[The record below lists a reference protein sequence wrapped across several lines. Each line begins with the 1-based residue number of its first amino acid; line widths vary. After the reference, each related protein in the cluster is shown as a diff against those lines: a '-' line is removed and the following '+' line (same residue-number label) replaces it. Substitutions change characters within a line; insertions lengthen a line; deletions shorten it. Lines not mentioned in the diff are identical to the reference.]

1 MVKIADNRRVV
12 LGADGF
18 PAVRAGY
25 DAVESS
31 PRRRIPATSLKS
43 EDYELLPEQRRSLV
57 STARD
62 LNRNFTIAAWAIRKH
77 LDYVSTFSF
86 QAKTDDPALNDDI
99 ETFVRWWSQPANCDV
114 ASRHPLRRIVRL
126 AEERRTVDG
135 DVFLLKLA
143 DGRLQAIEGD
153 LVRTPYGGADG
164 IPPASL
170 VHGVQVDAAGAAR
183 AYAVCRRSFGMDFQF
198 ERMVRADRVCHHGYF
213 DRFDQVR
220 GISPLAAA
228 INTYRDAYEG
238 MDYALAKLKIAQ
250 LFGLIFY
257 REAAESVG
265 LVGEET
271 DAEGDGT
278 AKYKVDIGKGP
289 LKLELEPGDRAEWL
303 ESKTPATETQAFL
316 QRVIDAALKSLDL
329 PYSFFDESF
338 TNFFGSRGALNHY
351 LQSAYAKRQ
360 DNRDLLDNVTA
371 WRLGLAVRDG
381 RVRLPRGMTVENL
394 WWDWVPKGLP
404 WWNPEQEVNA
414 AIAAVGGGLNSRQRI
429 CRDRGDDFFEIADEI
444 SKENKYL
451 DNLGLS
457 TEMKPANTQ
466 ITEITGGK

>member
-1 MVKIADNRRVV
+1 MVKIADNRRVI
-12 LGADGF
+12 LGGDGH

-25 DAVESS
+25 DAAESS
-31 PRRRIPATSLKS
+31 LRRRIPATSLKS
-43 EDYELLPEQRRSLV
+43 EDHELLPEQRRSLV

-86 QAKTDDPALNDDI
+86 QSKTDDAAMNDDI
-99 ETFVRWWSQPANCDV
+99 EAFVRWWSQPANCDV
-114 ASRHPLRRIVRL
+114 SGRHPLRRIVRL

-135 DVFLLKLA
+135 DV
-143 DGRLQAIEGD
+143 RLQAIEGD
-153 LVRTPYGGADG
+153 RVRTPYGGLEGVMPGA
-164 IPPASL
+164 L
-170 VHGVQVDAAGAAR
+170 VHGVQVDAAGAAVS
-183 AYAVCRRSFGMDFQF
+183 YAVCKRSFGMGFLF
-198 ERMVRADRVCHHGYF
+198 ERMVRAEWVVHHGYF

-228 INTYRDAYEG
+228 INTFRDAYEG

-257 REAAESVG
+257 REAADSVG
-265 LVGEET
+265 LVEEEL
-271 DAEGDGT
+271 DAEGAGT
-278 AKYKVDIGKGP
+278 AKYNVDPGKGP

-303 ESKTPATETQAFL
+303 ESRTPATETQAFL
-316 QRVIDAALKSLDL
+316 QRVIDAALKSLDF

-360 DNRDLLDNVTA
+360 DNRDLLDNVTG

-381 RVRLPRGMTVENL
+381 RIRLPRGTTVEDL
-394 WWDWVPKGLP
+394 RWDWVPKGLP

-444 SKENKYL
+444 AKENEYL
-451 DNLGLS
+451 DGLGLS
-457 TEMKPANTQ
+457 TEMKPANTL

>member
-12 LGADGF
+12 LGSDGQ
-18 PAVRAGY
+18 PALRAGY
-25 DAVESS
+25 DAVASS
-31 PRRRIPATSLKS
+31 LRRRIPATSLKS
-43 EDYELLPEQRRSLV
+43 EDQELLPEQRRSLV

-86 QAKTDDPALNDDI
+86 QAKNDDPALNDDV
-99 ETFVRWWSQPANCDV
+99 EAFVRWWSQPGNCDV
-114 ASRHPLRRIVRL
+114 SARHPLRRIVRM

-153 LVRTPYGGADG
+153 RVRTPYGGADG

-170 VHGVQVDAAGAAR
+170 VHGVQVDAAGAAL
-183 AYAVCRRSFGMDFQF
+183 AYAVCKRSFGMDFQF
-198 ERMVRADRVCHHGYF
+198 ERMVRAEWVCHHGYF

-257 REAAESVG
+257 RDAAVGVG
-265 LVGEET
+265 LTSEEEDADGEGT
-271 DAEGDGT
+271 DRYE
-278 AKYKVDIGKGP
+278 VDVGKGP
-289 LKLELEPGDRAEWL
+289 IKLELDPGDRAEWL

-351 LQSAYAKRQ
+351 LQSAHIKRQ
-360 DNRDLLDNVTA
+360 DNRDLLDNVTG

-381 RVRLPRGMTVENL
+381 RLRLPRGISAADL
-394 WWDWVPKGLP
+394 RWDWVPKGLP

-414 AIAAVGGGLNSRQRI
+414 DIAAVGGGLRSRQRI

-444 SKENKYL
+444 AKENEYL
-451 DNLGLS
+451 TGLGLS

-466 ITEITGGK
+466 IMEITGDK